1 MVYFLYSRRNSLI
14 DLSGVLRDLSDIYHD
29 LLYILQEKLTNRS
42 FRSFQRLLRYTMV
55 YFIYSRRNSLIDL
68 SGAVSETSQ
77 IYPDLLYILCR
88 RSLIDLPGV
97 LDPMDDASVLNTSGG
112 ATPATTRDTERL
124 PQTCL

>member
-14 DLSGVLRDLSDIYHD
+14 DLSGVLRDLSDIYH
-29 LLYILQEKLTNRS
+29 
-42 FRSFQRLLRYTMV
+42 
-55 YFIYSRRNSLIDL
+55 
-68 SGAVSETSQ
+68 
-77 IYPDLLYILCR
+77 DLLYILCR